1 MKERPMT
8 TRSESS
14 RGMTLAGWIIGVLV
28 ILFLV
33 FDSAIKLVRLEPAVA
48 GTVELGYPAGIVFW
62 LGLILIVCTVLYAV
76 PRTAVLGA
84 ILLTGYLGGATA
96 TQVRVESLSFW
107 FPVLLG
113 VLAWAGLYLRDARL
127 RSMIPS
133 RRIQSRR

>member
-1 MKERPMT
+1 MT

-14 RGMTLAGWIIGVLV
+14 RGMKLAGWIIGVLV

-48 GTVELGYPAGIVFW
+48 GTVELGYPASIVFW

-76 PRTAVLGA
+76 PRTAILGA
-84 ILLTGYLGGATA
+84 ILLSGYLGGATA

-127 RSMIPS
+127 RSLIPW
-133 RRIQSRR
+133 RVQGRG